1 MGRAYRRIMRRCAVS
16 RNTGTEPA
24 AVHVPV
30 AELVVGYRVGDH
42 RKSNDNS
49 PSITKIG
56 LSGGRVAFTRNL
68 GAFVGRSIPVN
79 PEGQQLLSSF
89 LGLFSKR
96 FRRPAL
102 VPLTLGMLAEA
113 ARRGRWDT
121 AEIEA
126 SAIRDS

>member
-1 MGRAYRRIMRRCAVS
+1 MKDAAWERMEEFAREELGR
-16 RNTGTEPA
+16 P
-24 AVHVPV
+24 
-30 AELVVGYRVGDH
+30 LF
-42 RKSNDNS
+42 
-49 PSITKIG
+49 
-56 LSGGRVAFTRNL
+56 GGRLSLQPTSRLEEDL
-68 GAFVGRSIPVN
+68 GLTGLDAVEFIDKWAQTFNVQEQEFPYRSYFS

-126 SAIRDS
+126 SATRDN